1 MRTHRAGLGVAASMF
16 LALAAAVCP
25 AAGREAG
32 SSEATAGA
40 AGGSSEWEH
49 SASLY
54 GYLIPDGSDYLVPM
68 LSSDKGRLH
77 LEGRY
82 NYEAA
87 KTGSIFGG
95 WNFSAGETCLFE
107 ATAMAAV
114 IFGDVRGA
122 APAYRMTLEYK
133 RLDLYT
139 EGEYVFDSEGSE
151 GDFFYAWTE
160 VSYRPVD
167 WFRVGAVGQRT
178 RLYET
183 GLDIQR
189 GILLGFTKGPMDF
202 TGYVF
207 NFDLDNPTGVLA
219 ATISY

>member
-1 MRTHRAGLGVAASMF
+1 MKGRRAPGNLALSAF
-16 LALAAAVCP
+16 LALAAAGHAIGQEVHQKKAP
-25 AAGREAG
+25 
-32 SSEATAGA
+32 AGA
-40 AGGSSEWEH
+40 PAEWEH

-68 LSSDKGRLH
+68 ILSDRGHLH

-82 NYEAA
+82 NYESA
-87 KTGSIFGG
+87 KTGSIFAG
-95 WNFSAGETCLFE
+95 WNFSAGTTCLFE
-107 ATAMAAV
+107 ATAMGAV

-133 RLDLYT
+133 RFDLYT

-167 WFRVGAVGQRT
+167 WFRVGLIGQRT

-189 GILLGFTKGPMDF
+189 GILLGFTKGNMDF
-202 TGYVF
+202 TGYVL